1 MAGVMPANYSGVH
14 SKRTQPIVGSRTHFC
29 KDPPTAGPSTT
40 AQHGKKTRSTP
51 LGCRTTKTFTN
62 GNGNRQ
68 CDNLLA
74 TLPLFE
80 IALVLLRLD
89 YVGSVPVLPL
99 SRNHSSPA
107 YAPTTPT
114 TPVHRSVLI
123 HLSCL

>member
-1 MAGVMPANYSGVH
+1 MSMPA
-14 SKRTQPIVGSRTHFC
+14 PA
-29 KDPPTAGPSTT
+29 TAGPSTT
-40 AQHGKKTRSTP
+40 ARHGKKTSSTP
-51 LGCRTTKTFTN
+51 LGCRTTKTVTN

-99 SRNHSSPA
+99 SRNPFVPSLRPNHPNPSQRPGTVA
-107 YAPTTPT
+107 T
-114 TPVHRSVLI
+114 L
-123 HLSCL
+123 